1 MIIEIGHYALVL
13 ALATAIIL
21 SVVPVIG
28 ARRGDQAMMDVAPL
42 GSVLLFA
49 LVAFSFGVLTYAHG
63 GEQDDVPNG
72 GLVRHEHGVGRRER
86 NCVFAISDGE
96 VQRLIFDGADGDV

>member
-13 ALATAIIL
+13 ALAIAIIL

-42 GSVLLFA
+42 RLRPALCPCRLL
-49 LVAFSFGVLTYAHG
+49 L
-63 GEQDDVPNG
+63 
-72 GLVRHEHGVGRRER
+72 R
-86 NCVFAISDGE
+86 
-96 VQRLIFDGADGDV
+96 GADLCACRLGFLRRRTSGRIRIRWCR